1 MPQPAPGDGMGCM
14 PDTDVPSP
22 SAAHRTWWRAPLVA
36 SAPGLPL
43 ILLNHLWFTSHG
55 GPGPF
60 GGVLH
65 WATGL
70 LALAW
75 VLPHRRSLRG
85 LRIAAAGAGL
95 ACALFPPGFALLLGL
110 AWSVST

>member
-1 MPQPAPGDGMGCM
+1 MGRM
-14 PDTDVPSP
+14 SDTDAPSS
-22 SAAHRTWWRAPLVA
+22 SAAHLTWWRAPLVA

-43 ILLNHLWFTSHG
+43 IVLDHFWFASHG

-65 WATGL
+65 WAIGL
-70 LALAW
+70 LVLAW

-110 AWSVST
+110 AWSAST